1 VEEEVEAML
10 GIREDEAWEGS
21 VIVSKMVIYKD
32 YLENGGG
39 SVRRRQYAL
48 GKADGRWNIGEQSR
62 GRQNDPQDLPRAP
75 SAMSSEPAQ
84 RLTSFD
90 VTMSSSPDARRQK
103 NMGNPDHPG
112 TNFGKLTKELSAR
125 FLLDPG
131 WSHEA
136 EGSGRADGRLQLVSL
151 SRDMGVNP
159 SPLAV
164 RGERGHGTEGSF
176 AAGPSF
182 RRDRFKPRLNLSS
195 HSLGSS
201 LDCRLLKSPPHGHLT
216 RQVLPTIPP
225 DSEESLLSIADMG
238 ISPQRRNVAMV
249 GHADKKPDHSSQTN
263 SSGHAAH
270 LPVCIGLMFG

>member
-164 RGERGHGTEGSF
+164 RGERGHGTQGSF

-195 HSLGSS
+195 HSLGSTEV
-201 LDCRLLKSPPHGHLT
+201 LIVDCSNLPLTDTLLVKFFLPSRLIQKNLYSALQIWGYRLRGAMWPWWDMQIRNPITAPKQTPPVMQLT
-216 RQVLPTIPP
+216 CQFV
-225 DSEESLLSIADMG
+225 SA
-238 ISPQRRNVAMV
+238 
-249 GHADKKPDHSSQTN
+249 
-263 SSGHAAH
+263 
-270 LPVCIGLMFG
+270 